1 MKVLNMK
8 VSDAKSG
15 FFGMVAAAIASLC
28 CLLPLAVVVLGFGSG
43 AFMMTTMRYRAIFI
57 PVGVI
62 GIALGWLLY
71 FRERKRCTAIG
82 CRMAWGYLNMGLLL
96 LASLLVTGAVI
107 LHQFPD
113 VTADLLMRAISRTS
127 DTMPVSASTADHS
140 TMDHEGEM
148 K

>member
-1 MKVLNMK
+1 MK

-15 FFGMVAAAIASLC
+15 FLGMVAATIASLC
-28 CLLPLAVVVLGFGSG
+28 CLLPLAVILLGLGSG

-57 PVGVI
+57 PLGIIGV
-62 GIALGWLLY
+62 ALGWFLFL
-71 FRERKRCTAIG
+71 RERKRCTAIG
-82 CRMAWGYLNMGLLL
+82 CRMTGGYLNLGLLL

-107 LHQFPD
+107 LDQFPNF
-113 VTADLLMRAISRTS
+113 TADLLMRATSRTS
-127 DTMPVSASTADHS
+127 DTVPAFTSTADHS